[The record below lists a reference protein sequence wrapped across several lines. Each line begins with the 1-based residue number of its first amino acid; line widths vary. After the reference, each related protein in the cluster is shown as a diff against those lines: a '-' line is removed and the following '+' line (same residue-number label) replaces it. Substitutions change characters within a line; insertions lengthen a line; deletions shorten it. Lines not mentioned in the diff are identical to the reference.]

1 MPLDRKIQSGP
12 PACSTE
18 ILFPD
23 ERGVVK
29 ARDFNNRWL
38 LTRLELQAFALL

>member
-12 PACSTE
+12 PACLIE
-18 ILFPD
+18 ILLEY

-29 ARDFNNRWL
+29 ASDFNNRWL
-38 LTRLELQAFALL
+38 LH